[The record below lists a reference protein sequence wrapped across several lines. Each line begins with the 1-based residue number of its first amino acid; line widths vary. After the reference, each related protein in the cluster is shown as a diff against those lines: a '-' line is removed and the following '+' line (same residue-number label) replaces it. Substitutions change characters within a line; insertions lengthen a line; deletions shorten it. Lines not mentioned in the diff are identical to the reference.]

1 MASGVVNPD
10 FYADFGA
17 LTTLGKQA
25 KQNDPQA
32 IREAARQFESL
43 FTDMMLKSMR
53 AAKLGDGLGDSQEGD
68 FYQDMYDQ
76 QLAVQMSQGKGL
88 GLAEMLVQQLTR
100 RGQTADQAGATGSG
114 ATGSSATAA
123 SGTVVDANAK
133 LNVGRQAFQRATRS
147 FSVTGN
153 SARSAV
159 GSKSTQGHTGHT
171 KASSGRSGGATSLS
185 QRIGFVQQLAPYAQ
199 RAATALGVSADTLIA
214 QAALETGWGRHVVK
228 GTSASDSSH
237 NLFGLKAGTAWQ
249 GATASATTTEYTGGN
264 AQRFTQ
270 SFRSYASVQQGVSD
284 YVSLL
289 KSRAAYHAALGSG
302 TDAGAFGTAL
312 QRAGYATDPDYA
324 RKLVATAA
332 TVRSLRSLSAVAQT
346 ASPAASPGASS
357 AAAQPT
363 TLTVAAALAAS
374 LKVLAG
380 LPIPN
385 GEEPA

>member
-1 MASGVVNPD
+1 MASGVVDPS
-10 FYADFGA
+10 FYADFGS
-17 LTTLGKQA
+17 LTTLGKQV

-32 IREAARQFESL
+32 LREAARQFESL

-53 AAKLGDGLGDSQEGD
+53 AAKLGDDMGESQESD

-100 RGQTADQAGATGSG
+100 RGQMGEQPGTSGSATPSDAAPG
-114 ATGSSATAA
+114 SATAV
-123 SGTVVDANAK
+123 SGAGKPDS
-133 LNVGRQAFQRATRS
+133 GRQAFLKATRS
-147 FSVTGN
+147 FSVT
-153 SARSAV
+153 RSAAGPAA
-159 GSKSTQGHTGHT
+159 GSQGTQSGAGRPT
-171 KASSGRSGGATSLS
+171 ASAPRAGGAASLS

-214 QAALETGWGRHVVK
+214 QAALETGWGRHVVN
-228 GTSASDSSH
+228 GTSATSSSH
-237 NLFGLKAGTAWQ
+237 NLFGLKAGAAWE

-264 AQRFTQ
+264 AQRLTQ
-270 SFRSYASVQQGVSD
+270 NFRSYTSVQQGVSD

-324 RKLVATAA
+324 RKLVATTAS
-332 TVRSLRSLSAVAQT
+332 VRSLRSLSAVAQNG
-346 ASPAASPGASS
+346 SPAAGTAATQP
-357 AAAQPT
+357 AAAS
-363 TLTVAAALAAS
+363 VASALAAS
-374 LKVLAG
+374 LKLLAG